1 MKEIIKKID
10 RYCVAHCGKQT
21 EKEEFIYCTVPY
33 KDLSDFIWDMQELQ
47 ETYKSLKVIQNRKEK
62 RHEISWREGK
72 KKVMVYVT
80 IAD

>member
-1 MKEIIKKID
+1 MKEIIKTLDK
-10 RYCVAHCGKQT
+10 YCVAHCGKQT

-33 KDLSDFIWDMQELQ
+33 KDLSDFISNIRDLESS
-47 ETYKSLKVIQNRKEK
+47 YKSLKVIQNCKEK
-62 RHEISWREGK
+62 RYEISWREGK